1 MKQYTKL
8 VRHVMNNG
16 AVKGDRTGT
25 GTKSWFG
32 YHMRFDMHD
41 GFPLLTTKK
50 THWKSVWTEL
60 VWFIKG
66 DTNTKFLKDNK
77 CSIWDEWANKDG
89 DLGPVYGKQWRSW
102 GDDDGETIDQLR
114 NVIEDLKT
122 NPFSRRHIVT
132 AWNPSVVPDSGL
144 SFEENI
150 ANGKQALPPC
160 HLLFQ
165 FDAQPI
171 SYVLHDGFVCYEFE
185 GRLHKT
191 QYTNYSDVVLLPQ
204 YALNLMLTQRSGD
217 IMLGIPFNIASYAA
231 LLHIVAHL
239 TNMVPGSFIHS
250 IGDAHIY
257 NNHMAGVREFLSRD
271 PELYKLPSISI
282 SPRLNDIDDI
292 DLADVM
298 IDGYEFQPH
307 IKFDVAI

>member
-32 YHMRFDMHD
+32 YNMRFDMHD

-50 THWKSVWTEL
+50 THWKSVLTEL
-60 VWFIKG
+60 IWFLKG
-66 DTNTKFLKDNK
+66 DTNTKFLKDNG
-77 CSIWDEWANKDG
+77 CSIWDEWANENG

-102 GDDDGETIDQLR
+102 DSGNGETIDQIR
-114 NVIEDLKT
+114 QVIDDLKN
-122 NPFSRRHIVT
+122 NPFSRRHIVN
-132 AWNPSVVPDSGL
+132 AWNPSVVPDSSK
-144 SFEENI
+144 SFAENI
-150 ANGKQALPPC
+150 AEGKQALPPC

-171 SYVLHDGFVCYEFE
+171 NYVLHDGKVCYEFE

-191 QYTNYSDVVLLPQ
+191 EYTNFADAILLPQ
-204 YALNLMLTQRSGD
+204 YALNMMMYQRSGD
-217 IMLGIPFNIASYAA
+217 IMLGIPFNIASYAG

-239 TNMVPGSFIHS
+239 TNMVPGSFIHN

-257 NNHMAGVREFLSRD
+257 NNHMTGAREFLTRD
-271 PELYKLPSISI
+271 PELYALPKLSI
-282 SPRLNDIDDI
+282 SPRLTDIDDI

-298 IDGYEFQPH
+298 IEGYQFQPH